1 MALDATGTE
10 GKDKRRYARQGVAQP
25 ARIRFGQ
32 SSATIAAEI
41 RDFCDTGLYVA
52 FVGEGTPD
60 AALPVMT
67 GSAVRVEFTVPGA
80 GTFRCEG
87 RVARVA
93 PDGVGVFV
101 VAMPPGAVLA
111 LSAGAVAPSGS
122 ATAPGP
128 REAEALLQTCLDQLR
143 QFIDATMQDFIPKA
157 VERLNAA
164 AQDEPTFLERARYE
178 HMAQTLEQ
186 QRSQLGNALFRIM
199 REHVRHPDTPLKIP
213 AARRLALVEED
224 EFEDWLNL
232 SAVIKQIEENIVALL
247 HDFEQGYT
255 CLVGSPVDRKS
266 NPFGL
271 EAIGRGFQ
279 RVLQEY
285 DVSNAIR
292 AVLYKVLG
300 QAISVHAP
308 AFYQQL
314 ARTLEHLR
322 PDTPNRPSRAR
333 AADATRAA
341 PAVGAAPAQ
350 PRLDLT
356 EIAQTLNTL
365 FREKPATAPAAEN
378 AEYSLDRILASLNAS
393 QRGTGTR
400 SAAVRPIQVGVGG
413 MGAARPEV
421 MNVVGQL
428 QRAARL
434 LAGGQPAVTGVPGA
448 QPQAGLH
455 DLLRALDSVS
465 LERRAGEAP
474 SLADLVDARMAAAT
488 GPAGGQL
495 APGYRQALDNVTA
508 LFGRARTDVLP
519 GSDMAELLRRLERPL
534 LKLALQDPRFPADPD
549 HPARL
554 MLDLIEQ
561 YAVAADDK
569 GQIFDAKLH
578 RFLSL
583 LVDKVCERAEDDF
596 GVFEVVRDSLERVLQ
611 PILQIRRA
619 RVARMQEASEGRER
633 IRAARMRVNAA
644 LEARLA
650 GREVPSLLLRLL
662 DLGWRQYLVLLDIRQ
677 GPDSEAL
684 RTGLAVL
691 DRLLDELGP
700 APAGA
705 LRATESQ
712 ALLGEVE
719 RALATVNV
727 DTAVL
732 DAFMG
737 ELGERLVDAAARAAA
752 RPMMVRVPP
761 GRSADELVQ
770 AERAHRQLANR
781 LRVGDWWDFAG
792 DGGRVPMQLIW
803 STQPP
808 YGCAFANRSAT
819 SKTELTLDEL
829 AQRMARGL
837 ATPGADLDDPL
848 VQRSE
853 QALFDD
859 SFRQL
864 LQQALRDPVT
874 QLPNRKGFMQQMERL
889 TLPEQLDKAHTVGV
903 LEFDQFR
910 MIANSCGV
918 EAAETLVR
926 SLADAVRDQLGPD
939 ALMAAFSNDTLAI
952 LLSHALHPQ
961 GSRII
966 DDLLARMKDYPFVH
980 EQHSYSIG
988 LNIGV
993 SEFEPARLSPAEA
1006 VRRADSACI
1015 TAKAHGRNRIQ
1026 VYETESLEVQ
1036 SEESLMGWAGKLD
1049 AMLKGGGLHL
1059 RCQRVQ
1065 PIAADADLQPY
1076 YEVLLG
1082 IEGKDGVRV
1091 LPSHFIHAVERL
1103 QRAHEVDIWVMRA
1116 VFEWIAAH
1124 RAQLA
1129 AVGGFSINLSASSLS
1144 HPEVLRFLQDALADG
1159 EFPAHCILFEIT
1171 ETVAIESYGAAQE
1184 FMREMRRH
1192 GFRFSLDDFGS
1203 GFTSYA
1209 HLKNLH
1215 TDVLKIDGS
1224 FVRDML
1230 QNPGDR
1236 AMVKS
1241 MSDIGHS
1248 LGMHT
1253 VAEYVE
1259 SQTVLEVLREIG
1271 VDYVQGYAIHVP
1283 CAIDDILSQ
1292 AA

>member
-10 GKDKRRYARQGVAQP
+10 GKEKRRHARQGASQP

-32 SSATIAAEI
+32 GSATIAVEI
-41 RDFCDTGLYVA
+41 RDFCDTGFYLA
-52 FVGEGTPD
+52 FAGEGTPD
-60 AALPVMT
+60 AALPVLT
-67 GSAVRVEFTVPGA
+67 GSAVRIEFSVTGA
-80 GTFRCEG
+80 GTFRAEG
-87 RVARVA
+87 RVARMA

-101 VAMPPGAVLA
+101 AAMPPGALHA
-111 LSAGAVAPSGS
+111 LSAGDGAAAPAASVA
-122 ATAPGP
+122 APGS
-128 REAEALLQTCLDQLR
+128 REAEVLLQACLDQL
-143 QFIDATMQDFIPKA
+143 QNFIDAMIGVFLPKA
-157 VERLNAA
+157 IEQLHAV
-164 AQDEPTFLERARYE
+164 AQVEPTFLERARYE
-178 HMAQTLEQ
+178 HTAQALQ
-186 QRSQLGNALFRIM
+186 QQGSQLGDALFRIM
-199 REHVRHPDTPLKIP
+199 REQVRHPEAPFRIP
-213 AARRLALVEED
+213 PARRLALVEED

-232 SAVIKQIEENIVALL
+232 SAVIKRIEENIVALL
-247 HDFEQGYT
+247 HDFEQGYNALAGT
-255 CLVGSPVDRKS
+255 PVDRKS

-300 QAISVHAP
+300 QALSARAP
-308 AFYQQL
+308 GFYQQL

-322 PDTPNRPSRAR
+322 PDTPSRPPR
-333 AADATRAA
+333 A
-341 PAVGAAPAQ
+341 PAAEAASSQ
-350 PRLDLT
+350 PRLDLS

-365 FREKPATAPAAEN
+365 FRESPPAASGAEN
-378 AEYSLDRILASLNAS
+378 AEYSLDRILASLNAT
-393 QRGTGTR
+393 QRGAGMPPVV
-400 SAAVRPIQVGVGG
+400 ARPLPAGLSGR
-413 MGAARPEV
+413 GAARPEV
-421 MNVVGQL
+421 MNVVGQMQL
-428 QRAARL
+428 AARL
-434 LAGGQPAVTGVPGA
+434 LAGGQPAAAGLTA
-448 QPQAGLH
+448 TRPQAGLH

-465 LERRAGEAP
+465 LDRRAGEAP
-474 SLADLVDARMAAAT
+474 SLADLVDARLAAASGVET
-488 GPAGGQL
+488 GQL
-495 APGYRQALDNVTA
+495 APGYRHALDTVTA
-508 LFGRARTDVLP
+508 LFGRARTGVLS
-519 GSDMAELLRRLERPL
+519 GSDLAELLRRLERPL
-534 LKLALQDPRFPADPD
+534 LKLALQDPRFPADPE

-569 GQIFDAKLH
+569 GQIFDPKLH

-596 GVFEVVRDSLERVLQ
+596 GIFDVVRDSLERVLQ

-650 GREVPSLLLRLL
+650 DREVPGLVLRLL

-684 RTGLAVL
+684 HMAVAVL

-705 LRATESQ
+705 LRAVESQ

-737 ELGERLVDAAARAAA
+737 ELGARLAEDAVRAAA
-752 RPMMVRVPP
+752 PRPVMVRVPP
-761 GRSADELVQ
+761 GRTAEEAAQ
-770 AERAHRQLANR
+770 AERAHRQLASR

-803 STQPP
+803 SSQPP
-808 YGCAFANRSAT
+808 YACAFANRSAT
-819 SKTELTLDEL
+819 SKTELTLEDL
-829 AQRMARGL
+829 VQRMARGL

-848 VQRSE
+848 IQRSE

-874 QLPNRKGFMQQMERL
+874 QLPNRKGFMQHLERL
-889 TLPEQLDKAHTVGV
+889 SLPEQMETAHTLAV

-910 MIANSCGV
+910 MIINSCGV
-918 EAAETLVR
+918 EAAETLAR
-926 SLADAVRDQLGPD
+926 SLADAVRDRLGPD
-939 ALMAAFSNDTLAI
+939 ALMAAFSHDTLAI
-952 LLSHALHPQ
+952 LLPHALHPQ
-961 GSRII
+961 GARIV
-966 DDLLARMKDYPFVH
+966 DDLLGRMKDYPFVH

-1015 TAKAHGRNRIQ
+1015 TAKALGRNRVQ
-1026 VYETESLEVQ
+1026 AYETESLKVQ
-1036 SEESLMGWAGKLD
+1036 SEESLMDWAGKLD

-1065 PIAADADLQPY
+1065 PVVADAGMQPY

-1082 IEGKDGVRV
+1082 IENEDGVRV
-1091 LPSHFIHAVERL
+1091 LPSQFIHAVERL

-1116 VFEWIAAH
+1116 VFDWVMAH

-1129 AVGGFSINLSASSLS
+1129 TVGGFSINLSASSLS
-1144 HPEVLRFLQDALADG
+1144 HPEVLRFLRDALAGGD
-1159 EFPAHCILFEIT
+1159 FPAHRILFEIT

-1209 HLKNLH
+1209 HLRNLH

-1224 FVRDML
+1224 FVREML

-1236 AMVKS
+1236 AMVQS
-1241 MSDIGHS
+1241 MNDIGHS

-1259 SQTVLEVLREIG
+1259 SQAVLDMLREIG
-1271 VDYVQGYAIHVP
+1271 VDYVQGYVIHVP

>member
-1 MALDATGTE
+1 MALDATGAE
-10 GKDKRRYARQGVAQP
+10 GKDKRRHARHVASQA
-25 ARIRFGQ
+25 ARLRFGQ
-32 SSATIAAEI
+32 SSVTVAAEI
-41 RDFCDTGLYVA
+41 RDFCDTGLYAA
-52 FVGEGTPD
+52 FVGEVMPD
-60 AALPVMT
+60 AALPVLT

-87 RVARVA
+87 RVARMA
-93 PDGVGVFV
+93 SDGVGVFV
-101 VAMPPGAVLA
+101 ATMPAGALHALIAGGGAVV
-111 LSAGAVAPSGS
+111 SSGP
-122 ATAPGP
+122 AAAPGP

-143 QFIDATMQDFIPKA
+143 QFIDATIEDFIPKA
-157 VERLNAA
+157 VERLHVA

-178 HMAQTLEQ
+178 HTAQTLQQ
-186 QRSQLGNALFRIM
+186 QRSQVGNALYRIM
-199 REHVRHPDTPLKIP
+199 REHVRHPDAPLKIP

-247 HDFEQGYT
+247 HDFEQGYN

-285 DVSNAIR
+285 DASNAIR

-300 QAISVHAP
+300 QAIATHAP
-308 AFYQQL
+308 DFYQQL
-314 ARTLEHLR
+314 ALTLEHLR
-322 PDTPNRPSRAR
+322 SDKPNRPSR
-333 AADATRAA
+333 TRATDTA
-341 PAVGAAPAQ
+341 PATGAALAQ
-350 PRLDLT
+350 SRLDLT
-356 EIAQTLNTL
+356 EIAHTLNTL
-365 FREKPATAPAAEN
+365 SRENPAAAPAAEN

-393 QRGTGTR
+393 QRGAGMPPV
-400 SAAVRPIQVGVGG
+400 AVRPMQATVDGL
-413 MGAARPEV
+413 GAARPEV
-421 MNVVGQL
+421 MNVLGQL
-428 QRAARL
+428 QLAARL
-434 LAGGQPAVTGVPGA
+434 LAGGQSAMAGISGA

-474 SLADLVDARMAAAT
+474 SLADLVDARIAAAT
-488 GPAGGQL
+488 GLGGGQL

-508 LFGRARTDVLP
+508 LFGRARTDITP
-519 GSDMAELLRRLERPL
+519 GSDMAELMRRLERPL

-549 HPARL
+549 HPARQ

-596 GVFEVVRDSLERVLQ
+596 GIFDVVRDSLERVLQ
-611 PILQIRRA
+611 PILQIRRT

-677 GPDSEAL
+677 GPNSEAL

-705 LRATESQ
+705 LRVTESQ
-712 ALLGEVE
+712 AMLGEVE

-727 DTAVL
+727 DTGVL

-737 ELGERLVDAAARAAA
+737 ELGARLVDDAARAAA
-752 RPMMVRVPP
+752 RPVMVRVPP
-761 GRSADELVQ
+761 GRSAEEEAQVQ
-770 AERAHRQLANR
+770 RTHRQLADR

-803 STQPP
+803 SSQPP

-848 VQRSE
+848 IQRSE

-874 QLPNRKGFMQQMERL
+874 QLPNRKGFMQQLERL
-889 TLPEQLDKAHTVGV
+889 TLPEHLDKVHTVGV
-903 LEFDQFR
+903 IEFDQFR
-910 MIANSCGV
+910 MIVNSCGM
-918 EAAETLVR
+918 EAAETLSR

-939 ALMAAFSNDTLAI
+939 VLMAAFSNDTLAI
-952 LLSHALHPQ
+952 LLPHALHPQ
-961 GSRII
+961 GSRIV
-966 DDLLARMKDYPFVH
+966 DDLLARMKDYPFAH

-993 SEFEPARLSPAEA
+993 SEFAPARLSPAEA

-1015 TAKAHGRNRIQ
+1015 TAKAQGRNRIQ
-1026 VYETESLEVQ
+1026 AYETESVELQ
-1036 SEESLMGWAGKLD
+1036 TEESLMGWAGKLD
-1049 AMLKGGGLHL
+1049 TMLKDGGLHL

-1065 PIAADADLQPY
+1065 PISADAGMQPY

-1091 LPSHFIHAVERL
+1091 LPSHFINAVERL

-1116 VFEWIAAH
+1116 VFEWIAVH

-1144 HPEVLRFLQDALADG
+1144 HPEVLHFLQDALADG
-1159 EFPAHCILFEIT
+1159 DFPAHRILFEIT

-1292 AA
+1292 PA